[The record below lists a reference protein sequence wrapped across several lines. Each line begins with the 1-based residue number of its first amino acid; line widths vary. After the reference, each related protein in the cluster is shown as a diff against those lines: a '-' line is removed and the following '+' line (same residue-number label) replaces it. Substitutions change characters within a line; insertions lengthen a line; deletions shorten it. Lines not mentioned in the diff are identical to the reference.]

1 MKEILMHRIA
11 TCLLLVSATLLPL
24 ASSAQTS
31 IAPPTSGLII
41 TYQYWPEQFVQYV
54 GTELPYSMLELDVN
68 RDGKTPVYNVVLTE
82 RTKDQRIQY
91 SNSDAVIAAA
101 KAQGNDAHKT
111 EIAFE
116 PADTTNPGS
125 ISTLRLTM
133 ADGQPLHW
141 RFVQGSDI
149 SEQGSGLTALPQVP
163 VPVFAY
169 REQGAVAGEGTAL
182 KIGDTVSAADV
193 WKEIS
198 RPPYF
203 VAYHGAYTQHAHR
216 LVFGVGKENWT
227 VVSAPPSLAVGSTWE
242 LDGDRD
248 AHRTL
253 KVERIDGN
261 HYTISGSDRLQPS
274 VRFVLEATRVADTWS
289 IGSLRYSP
297 VKNGD
302 KHAVTVQFGTPIG
315 PTTTASTVELIVGK
329 KTNLASGTLAL
340 SGEPLDRTAVLEM
353 KTPTWAHGKSLL
365 EETKSSAGNLTTR
378 ARRQDQP

>member
-1 MKEILMHRIA
+1 MNRIA
-11 TCLLLVSATLLPL
+11 VSLLLVSATLLPF
-24 ASSAQTS
+24 ASGAQTT
-31 IAPPTSGLII
+31 IVPPTSGLII
-41 TYQYWPEQFVQYV
+41 NYQYWPEQFVQYV

-82 RTKDQRIQY
+82 RATNRRIQY
-91 SNSDAVIAAA
+91 SNSDAIIAAA
-101 KAQGNDAHKT
+101 KAQGSEAHKT

-116 PADTTNPGS
+116 PADTTNTGS
-125 ISTLRLTM
+125 ISTLRFTL
-133 ADGQPLHW
+133 ADGKPLQW

-182 KIGDTVSAADV
+182 QIGDVVSVADV

-203 VAYHGAYTQHAHR
+203 VAYHGAYTQNAHR
-216 LVFGVGKENWT
+216 VTFGAGKESWT
-227 VVSAPPSLAVGSTWE
+227 VVSAPTSLAVGSTWE
-242 LDGDRD
+242 LDGDHD

-253 KVERIDGN
+253 KVEHVDGN

-274 VRFVLEATRVADTWS
+274 LRFVLDAMRDANTWS
-289 IGSLRYSP
+289 VGSVRYSP

-302 KHAVTVQFGTPIG
+302 KHAITVQFGTPIA
-315 PTTTASTVELIVGK
+315 PTISASTVELIVGK
-329 KTNLASGTLAL
+329 KTNLASGTLVL
-340 SGEPLDRTAVLEM
+340 SGEPLDRTTVLEM
-353 KTPTWAHGKSLL
+353 KTPTWVHGKSLL
-365 EETKSSAGNLTTR
+365 EETKSSSGSLTTL
-378 ARRQDQP
+378 AHLQDQP